1 MKTENINVDTLPER
15 ERIALAILAGLTDPQ
30 IATLKHAMHL
40 GMPAVVGPQTL
51 AAFVKLCEDRG
62 LDLSPAG
69 VLAFKQARHLG
80 DGDTIGK
87 TTAAAYFA
95 ALDTRP
101 PVAPPPA
108 PGARQVNAAG
118 LWLIKSYEGFRERA
132 YLCPAGVWTIGYG
145 HTGGVKPEDT
155 VTREEAER
163 LLRNDLR
170 NAEAAVSRLIW
181 VPLTD
186 NEFSALVS
194 FVYNCGAG
202 ALQNSTL
209 RAHLNGDRR
218 LAAADEFWRW
228 CQAGGR
234 RLPGL
239 VRRRAN
245 ERALFLKR

>member
-1 MKTENINVDTLPER
+1 MKTENINEATLSER
-15 ERIALAILAGLTDPQ
+15 ERIALAILAGLADGQ
-30 IATLKHAMHL
+30 IAALKHTMHL
-40 GMPAVVGPQTL
+40 GAPAVVGPQTL
-51 AAFVKLCEDRG
+51 AAFVALCRDRG

-80 DGDTIGK
+80 EGDTIGK

-95 ALDTRP
+95 ALDKP
-101 PVAPPPA
+101 PVGFTI
-108 PGARQVNAAG
+108 PGARQVNAEG
-118 LWLIKSYEGFRERA
+118 LRLIKNYEGFRERA

-145 HTGGVKPEDT
+145 HTGGVNEGDT

-163 LLRNDLR
+163 LLRSDLR
-170 NAEAAVSRLIW
+170 HAEGAVSRLIR

-202 ALQNSTL
+202 ALQTSTM
-209 RAHLNGDRR
+209 RAHLNGGRR

-234 RLPGL
+234 KLPGL
-239 VRRRAN
+239 VRRRAD